1 MWSYYTR
8 RSASAKAVLGDSS
21 LIVPFLEPF
30 ALFTS
35 KAISARDSKDTTH
48 VRQVRDYGSCER
60 RPSQRRRGRVGRL
73 HYLVILHAG
82 SDTYK
87 HARLLKNPGREGLGD
102 TTVGATARLLMD
114 ASKLALSFDYTAK
127 LPTGDSSKRLSSG
140 QVDHAFT
147 ATFDRD
153 LTSKLSLEVELADYI
168 AGQGQG
174 KALHYFTPDMT
185 VAYAFD
191 DRNSLEVEVDATP
204 AAHGDPTDIS
214 AIVRYARPVGNRFQM
229 TAGLQAG
236 LTPYNSKIGV
246 VVRFRF
252 KGSLR
257 GER

>member
-1 MWSYYTR
+1 MLGKFAIT
-8 RSASAKAVLGDSS
+8 AVVSGVLLNAVGGELGDYTISYS
-21 LIVPFLEPF
+21 YKFLSDARRAGTLSTVNKLPG
-30 ALFTS
+30 AVSFTL
-35 KAISARDSKDTTH
+35 D
-48 VRQVRDYGSCER
+48 
-60 RPSQRRRGRVGRL
+60 PRL
-73 HYLVILHAG
+73 ILHAG

-140 QVDHAFT
+140 QVDHSFT

-214 AIVRYARPVGNRFQM
+214 AIVRYVRPVGNRFQM

-252 KGSLR
+252 KGSLQ